1 MYNSM
6 TVTSTAQFGSDKNM
20 QLRMDINT
28 VYSNTMNR
36 GKWNMFL
43 KKLVG
48 KNNALQSLA
57 QAENGTIPVQ
67 KKGRKVVAVA
77 INQIVGSEG
86 RVNDFDK
93 NFRPLVSHTR
103 DRWVGIA
110 IAQRRDIPLPPVE
123 LIQVGDEYYVRDGH
137 HRISVART
145 FGQAAIEAEIAYE
158 LA

>member
-6 TVTSTAQFGSDKNM
+6 AATSTVQFGSDQNT
-20 QLRMDINT
+20 QLRMAINSIF
-28 VYSNTMNR
+28 SNTLNR

-43 KKLVG
+43 KKLFG
-48 KNNALQSLA
+48 KDNTLQSLA
-57 QAENGTIPVQ
+57 EAENGTRPVQ
-67 KKGRKVVAVA
+67 KEGKKVVNVA
-77 INQIVGSEG
+77 IKKIVGSEG

-93 NFRPLVSHTR
+93 NFRPLVNHTR

-110 IAQRRDIPLPPVE
+110 IAQRRGIPLPPVE
-123 LIQVGDEYYVRDGH
+123 LIKSGDEYYVRDGH

-145 FGQAAIEAEIAYE
+145 FGQATIEAEIAYE

>member
-6 TVTSTAQFGSDKNM
+6 TVTSTSQFGSDKNM

-28 VYSNTMNR
+28 IFSNTMNR

-77 INQIVGSEG
+77 IYQIVGSEG

>member
-6 TVTSTAQFGSDKNM
+6 TVTSTSQFGSDKNM

-28 VYSNTMNR
+28 IFSNTMNR